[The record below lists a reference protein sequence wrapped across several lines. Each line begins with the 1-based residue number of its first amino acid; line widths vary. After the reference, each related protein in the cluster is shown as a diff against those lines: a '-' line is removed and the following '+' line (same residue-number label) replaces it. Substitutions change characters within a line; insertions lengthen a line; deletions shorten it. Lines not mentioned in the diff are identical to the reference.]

1 MKWYILCGIKTIK
14 LGFGKCCSKIVFC
27 KPNVGIAQIIG
38 EVFSSPIIYIE

>member
-14 LGFGKCCSKIVFC
+14 LVFGKCCSKIVFC
-27 KPNVGIAQIIG
+27 KPTVGIAQIIG